1 MSRLKPNTVESF
13 NFWGANFCGLWFFW
27 LICGD
32 VLSLM
37 GWFSVS
43 VGKLDPILNWF
54 LLNK

>member
-13 NFWGANFCGLWFFW
+13 NFLGANFCGLWFFW